1 MPFSLFPSHIPLH
14 KRLFDLALALTG
26 LILALPL
33 MAWIALI
40 IGLIDGKPVFF
51 RQQRPGY
58 KGNIFTLYKFRT
70 MRHAVNRLGNPLP
83 DSQRMTAFGR
93 ILRASSLDEL
103 PQLFNVVRG
112 EMSWVGPRPLL
123 IAYLSRYSPQQAR
136 RHDVVPG
143 ITGWAQ
149 IHGRNALTWEDKFNL
164 DIWYVDHWSFWLDVK
179 ILLLTIWMVSK
190 REGIN
195 PPGRAEVEEFLGN
208 SEDN

>member
-179 ILLLTIWMVSK
+179 ILLLTIWKVSK